1 MLDVDVTIIT
11 KRQPWTVWYYPAVID
26 FVGGPPSLDL
36 CSSTPVIWRPSSI
49 LGVACTGIYNRVGTH
64 RLWIIFPTLAVLH
77 TRRAAVYFATGA
89 VNHVG

>member
-49 LGVACTGIYNRVGTH
+49 LGVASARINDSVRTHWLRVVFVTFSIYHAGRTF
-64 RLWIIFPTLAVLH
+64 I
-77 TRRAAVYFATGA
+77 
-89 VNHVG
+89 